1 LSREISEFQEQCC
14 FPARVYVLKLI
25 TMRRN
30 FLLASSVWLL
40 LCGWQG
46 AQAQIRG
53 VVRDTSG
60 ASIAHATVTL
70 HAGSATRS
78 SQTDNEGRFSFPDL
92 GQDSATLT
100 VNALNFQSAEI
111 SVNGNSTS
119 SQGLEIVL
127 RPAGVNER
135 VIVSAT
141 RSDLPLSESPGGT
154 IVFSDVDLAASPTL
168 MMDDVLRQVPGFTL
182 FRRTDSRVANPTA
195 QGVSLRGLGASG
207 TSRALVLEDGVPL
220 LDPFGGWVYW
230 DRVPRAAVS
239 SVEVF
244 RGAASNLY
252 GSDALGGVVQLITRE
267 PESPA
272 ANLEFAYGSQN
283 TPNLSFWTGT
293 KAGAWD
299 VDGSADLFQT
309 DGYILVP
316 GSDRGVVDTPA
327 NSRHASAELGLGRRV
342 GDGNLSLRGGFF
354 RESRDNGTPIQT
366 NGTRLAEGAAIFDQR
381 FGAND
386 SLSLR
391 LYGDAQHYDQNFSAI
406 APDRMSESLTN
417 IQKVP
422 AQEVGVDG
430 QWTHLIGKSQ
440 TVVAGVNLLEVMG
453 TSEEQIFSSGAH
465 IANSVSGGRQRTTGI
480 FAEDVFRIGQKWTLI
495 AAARFDHWGNFRGG
509 SFRTPLTSSGVAI
522 NKIFPDR
529 TDNAFSPRLSVMRS
543 LRGNLTATASIY
555 RAFRAP
561 TLNELYRSFRV
572 GNILTQNNAAL
583 KAETLTGGEAGLTG
597 SGLQGK
603 LNVRGTF
610 FWTEI
615 SNPVANVTLTTTPT
629 LITRQRQ
636 NLGRT
641 RSRGVELDAV
651 AKLSSSWQVSG
662 GYAFIDSTV
671 ISFPA
676 DSTLVGLRVPQVPQH
691 QFTSELRYWNPSRLM
706 LTLQG
711 RFVGLQFDDD
721 QNSLPL
727 GNFGTMN
734 LLLARDFYRG
744 VQGFVGIENVL
755 NTRYA
760 VGRTPVPTL
769 GPPILFRVGIKLE
782 YPSRK

>member
-1 LSREISEFQEQCC
+1 MG
-14 FPARVYVLKLI
+14 YVVKLVL
-25 TMRRN
+25 MRRV
-30 FLLASSVWLL
+30 LVLACGLGVVFAA
-40 LCGWQG
+40 LCGADAQSHLHGVIRDVGG
-46 AQAQIRG
+46 AP
-53 VVRDTSG
+53 VSG
-60 ASIAHATVTL
+60 ATVNLHVGSDTRAT
-70 HAGSATRS
+70 H
-78 SQTDNEGRFSFPDL
+78 TDESGRFSFSDFPL
-92 GQDSATLT
+92 QRGSLSVSAS
-100 VNALNFQSAEI
+100 NFQTIQVPLDAVSY
-111 SVNGNSTS
+111 
-119 SQGLEIVL
+119 SQELQLVL
-127 RPAGVNER
+127 RPAGVNEQ

-141 RSDLPLSESPGGT
+141 RTELPLSQAPGST
-154 IVFSDVDLAASPTL
+154 IVFSEQDLSASPAL
-168 MMDDVLRQVPGFTL
+168 MMDDVLRQVPGFSL

-207 TSRALVLEDGVPL
+207 TSRALVLEDGIPL

-230 DRVPRAAVS
+230 DRVPRAAIGTA
-239 SVEVF
+239 EVF
-244 RGAASNLY
+244 RGGASNLY
-252 GSDALGGVVQLITRE
+252 GSDALGGVVQFTTRE

-272 ANLEFAYGSQN
+272 ANLEFAYGSEN

-293 KAGAWD
+293 KSGPWTLDA
-299 VDGSADLFQT
+299 SADLFQT

-316 GSDRGVVDTPA
+316 SADRGAVDIPA
-327 NSRHASAELGLGRRV
+327 NSRHASAELGIGHAL
-342 GDGNLSLRGGFF
+342 GDGRLSLRAGFF

-386 SLSLR
+386 SLAVR

-406 APDRMSESLTN
+406 ASDRMSESLTN

-422 AQEVGVDG
+422 AQEVGADG

-440 TVVAGVNLLEVMG
+440 TLIAGLNLLEVMG

-465 IANSVSGGRQRTTGI
+465 IANSVSGGRQRTLGL
-480 FAEDVFRIGQKWTLI
+480 FAEDVFRIGQGWTVI
-495 AAARFDHWGNFRGG
+495 AAARFDHWGNFRGV
-509 SFRTPLTSSGVAI
+509 SFRTPLTPTGVAI
-522 NKIFPDR
+522 AKVFADR
-529 TDNAFSPRLSVMRS
+529 SDNAFSPRISVTRS
-543 LRGNLTATASIY
+543 LRANLTATASIY

-572 GNILTQNNAAL
+572 GNVLTQNNAAL
-583 KAETLTGGEAGLTG
+583 KAESLTGGEAGLSG
-597 SGLQGK
+597 SAWQGK
-603 LNVRGTF
+603 LNLRGTF

-615 SNPVANVTLTTTPT
+615 SDPVANVTLTATPT

-636 NLGRT
+636 NLGGT
-641 RSRGVELDAV
+641 RSRGIEFDTSAR
-651 AKLSSSWQVSG
+651 LSSSWQLSG
-662 GYAFIDSTV
+662 GYAFTASRVT
-671 ISFPA
+671 SFPA
-676 DSTLVGLRVPQVPQH
+676 DDTLVGRWLPQVPQH

-721 QNSLPL
+721 QNLLPL
-727 GNFGTMN
+727 GSFGIMN

-744 VQGFVGIENVL
+744 VEGFVGIENVL

-769 GPPILFRVGIKLE
+769 GPPILFRVGIKLA
-782 YPSRK
+782 YPFRK

>member
-1 LSREISEFQEQCC
+1 
-14 FPARVYVLKLI
+14 
-25 TMRRN
+25 MRRN
-30 FLLASSVWLL
+30 LLLACTVCLL
-40 LCGWQG
+40 FWALPGAKAWQ
-46 AQAQIRG
+46 AEIHG
-53 VVRDTSG
+53 VVRDRSG
-60 ASIAHATVTL
+60 ASIAGAVVAL
-70 HAGSATRS
+70 HIGSASKT
-78 SQTDNEGRFSFPDL
+78 SQTDENGRFSLPGFTN
-92 GQDSATLT
+92 GTATLT
-100 VNALNFQSAEI
+100 VSASSFQPAEVSLNAGADSR
-111 SVNGNSTS
+111 V
-119 SQGLEIVL
+119 LEIVL
-127 RPAGVNER
+127 RPAGVDEQ

-141 RSDLPLSESPGGT
+141 RSDLPLSQSPGST
-154 IVFSDVDLAASPTL
+154 IVFSQNDLAASPTL

-195 QGVSLRGLGASG
+195 QGVSLRGLGGSG

-230 DRVPRAAVS
+230 DRVPRAAVG

-244 RGAASNLY
+244 RGGASNLY
-252 GSDALGGVVQLITRE
+252 GSDALGGVVQFITRE
-267 PESPA
+267 PEAPG
-272 ANLEFAYGSQN
+272 ANLEVAYGNQN
-283 TPNLSFWTGT
+283 TPDLSFWAGT
-293 KAGAWD
+293 KTGPWT
-299 VDGSADLFQT
+299 VDASTDLFQT

-316 GSDRGVVDTPA
+316 ASDRGTVDTAA
-327 NSRHASAELGLGRRV
+327 NSRHASAELGLGRRI
-342 GDGNLSLRGGFF
+342 GDGNLFLRGGIF
-354 RESRDNGTPIQT
+354 RESRDNGTAIQT
-366 NGTRLAEGAAIFDQR
+366 NGTRLAEGAAIFEQR
-381 FGAND
+381 LGATD

-406 APDRMSESLTN
+406 ASNRMSESLTN

-422 AQEVGVDG
+422 AQELGVDA
-430 QWTHLIGKSQ
+430 QWTHLIGKSH
-440 TVVAGVNLLEVMG
+440 TLIAGVNLLEVMG

-465 IANSVSGGRQRTTGI
+465 IANSVSGGRQRTSGV
-480 FAEDVFRIGQKWTLI
+480 FAEDVFRVGPKWTVI
-495 AAARFDHWGNFRGG
+495 AAARFDHWGNFRGV
-509 SFRTPLTSSGVAI
+509 SFRTPLTSSGAAV
-522 NKIFPDR
+522 NRIFPDR
-529 TDNAFSPRLSVMRS
+529 TDNAFSPRISVMRA
-543 LRGNLTATASIY
+543 LTGNLTATASIY

-572 GNILTQNNAAL
+572 GNVVTQNNAAL
-583 KAETLTGGEAGLTG
+583 KAETLTGGEAGLTV

-615 SNPVANVTLTTTPT
+615 SDPVANVTLTTTPA

-636 NLGRT
+636 NLGET

-651 AKLSSSWQVSG
+651 ARLTSSWQISG
-662 GYAFIDSTV
+662 GYAFTDSTV
-671 ISFPA
+671 TSFPA

-727 GNFGTMN
+727 GSFGTMN
-734 LLLARDFYRG
+734 LLLARNFSRG
-744 VQGFVGIENVL
+744 VEGFVALENLL

-769 GPPILFRVGIKLE
+769 GPPILFRIGIKLE

>member
-1 LSREISEFQEQCC
+1 M
-14 FPARVYVLKLI
+14 LKLI
-25 TMRRN
+25 AMRRS
-30 FLLASSVWLL
+30 LLLVSSVWLL
-40 LCGWQG
+40 LCGLQG
-46 AQAQIRG
+46 AQAEQAEIQG

-60 ASIAHATVTL
+60 ASIAHATVRL
-70 HAGSATRS
+70 HAGNVSRIT
-78 SQTDNEGRFSFPDL
+78 QTDESGRFSFPNL
-92 GQDSATLT
+92 ASGTATLSIR
-100 VNALNFQSAEI
+100 AANFQSTDVSLNDNAYSHE
-111 SVNGNSTS
+111 
-119 SQGLEIVL
+119 LEIVL

-154 IVFSDVDLAASPTL
+154 IVFSDLDLAASPTL
-168 MMDDVLRQVPGFTL
+168 MMDDVLRQVPGFSL

-207 TSRALVLEDGVPL
+207 TSRALVLEDGIPL

-239 SVEVF
+239 NVEVF
-244 RGAASNLY
+244 RGGASNLY

-272 ANLEFAYGSQN
+272 ANLEFAYGNQN

-293 KAGAWD
+293 KAGPWT
-299 VDGSADLFQT
+299 VDGAADLFQT

-316 GSDRGVVDTPA
+316 GSDRGIVDTPA
-327 NSRHASAELGLGRRV
+327 NSKHASAEVGLGRSL
-342 GDGNLSLRGGFF
+342 GDGNLFLRGGFF

-381 FGAND
+381 LGAND

-406 APDRMSESLTN
+406 ATDRMSESLTN

-430 QWTHLIGKSQ
+430 QWTHAIGKSH
-440 TVVAGVNLLEVMG
+440 TLVAGVNLLEVMG
-453 TSEEQIFSSGAH
+453 TSEEQIFSSGAQ
-465 IANSVSGGRQRTTGI
+465 IANSVSGGRQRTVGV
-480 FAEDVFRIGQKWTLI
+480 FGEDVFRIGTKWTFI
-495 AAARFDHWGNFRGG
+495 AAARFDHWGNFRGV
-509 SFRTPLTSSGVAI
+509 SFRTPLTSSGVAV
-522 NKIFPDR
+522 NRIFPDR

-583 KAETLTGGEAGLTG
+583 KAETLTGGEAGLAA
-597 SGLQGK
+597 SSLQGK

-610 FWTEI
+610 FWTET

-636 NLGRT
+636 NLGQT

-662 GYAFIDSTV
+662 GYAFTDSTV
-671 ISFPA
+671 VSFPA

-711 RFVGLQFDDD
+711 RFIGLQFDDD

-727 GNFGTMN
+727 GNFGIMN
-734 LLLARDFYRG
+734 LLLARDFFRG
-744 VQGFVGIENVL
+744 VQGFLAVENLL
-755 NTRYA
+755 NSRYA

-769 GPPILFRVGIKLE
+769 GPPILFRVGIKFD

>member
-1 LSREISEFQEQCC
+1 M
-14 FPARVYVLKLI
+14 LKLI
-25 TMRRN
+25 AMSRN
-30 FLLASSVWLL
+30 FVLVCTIWVFWALA
-40 LCGWQG
+40 G
-46 AQAQIRG
+46 AQASQVEIHG
-53 VVRDTSG
+53 VVRDRSG
-60 ASIAHATVTL
+60 ASIAGAVITL
-70 HAGSATRS
+70 HVGSA
-78 SQTDNEGRFSFPDL
+78 SQTSRTDENGRFSLPGL
-92 GQDSATLT
+92 TNGTATLT
-100 VNALNFQSAEI
+100 VSA
-111 SVNGNSTS
+111 S
-119 SQGLEIVL
+119 SFRTAEVSLKAESDSRELEIVL
-127 RPAGVNER
+127 RPAGVEEQ

-141 RSDLPLSESPGGT
+141 RSDLPLSQSPGST
-154 IVFSDVDLAASPTL
+154 VVFSQNDLAASPTL

-230 DRVPRAAVS
+230 DRVPRAAIG

-244 RGAASNLY
+244 RGSASNLY
-252 GSDALGGVVQLITRE
+252 GSDALGGVVQFRTRE
-267 PESPA
+267 AEAPS
-272 ANLEFAYGSQN
+272 ANLEVAYGNQN
-283 TPNLSFWTGT
+283 TPDLSFWAGT
-293 KAGAWD
+293 KSGPWT
-299 VDGSADLFQT
+299 VDASADLFQT
-309 DGYILVP
+309 DGYVLVP
-316 GSDRGVVDTPA
+316 ATDRGSVDTPA
-327 NSRHASAELGLGRRV
+327 NSRHASTELGLGRRV
-342 GDGNLSLRGGFF
+342 GDGNLFLRGGFF

-366 NGTRLAEGAAIFDQR
+366 NGTRLAEGAAIFEQR
-381 FGAND
+381 LGASD

-406 APDRMSESLTN
+406 ASNRMSESLTN
-417 IQKVP
+417 MQKVP
-422 AQEVGVDG
+422 AQELGIDG
-430 QWTHLIGKSQ
+430 QWTHLIGKSH
-440 TVVAGVNLLEVMG
+440 TLIAGVNLLEVMG

-465 IANSVSGGRQRTTGI
+465 IANSVSGGRQRTAGV
-480 FAEDVFRIGQKWTLI
+480 FAEDVFHIGSKWTFI
-495 AAARFDHWGNFRGG
+495 GAARFDHWGNFRGV
-509 SFRTPLTSSGVAI
+509 SFRTPLTSSGVAV
-522 NKIFPDR
+522 NRIFPDR
-529 TDNAFSPRLSVMRS
+529 TDNAFSPRISVMRT
-543 LRGNLTATASIY
+543 LTGNLTATASIY

-583 KAETLTGGEAGLTG
+583 KAETLTGGEAGLAA

-615 SNPVANVTLTTTPT
+615 SDPVANVTLTTTPA

-636 NLGRT
+636 NLGQT

-651 AKLSSSWQVSG
+651 ARLSSSWQVSG
-662 GYAFIDSTV
+662 GYAFTDSTV
-671 ISFPA
+671 TSFPA

-706 LTLQG
+706 LALQG
-711 RFVGLQFDDD
+711 RFISSQFDDD

-727 GNFGTMN
+727 GSFGTMN
-734 LLLARDFYRG
+734 LLLARNFYQG
-744 VQGFVGIENVL
+744 VQGFVAVENLL
-755 NTRYA
+755 NSRYA

-769 GPPILFRVGIKLE
+769 GPPILFRLGIKLE